1 MDLFVQEPFDFD
13 TVYGRALSVP
23 LQDVR
28 VMVVALKDLV
38 AMKRA
43 AGRAR
48 DLEDIEALQE
58 LSSEEE
64 S

>member
-1 MDLFVQEPFDFD
+1 MQEPFDFD
-13 TVYGRALSVP
+13 AAYGRAVKVP

-28 VMVVALKDLV
+28 ATVVALDDLV

-48 DLEDIEALQE
+48 DLEDVEALLE